1 MIEIGHSHLDF
12 AAEPVLLR
20 EYLNED
26 SCLSLIKW
34 LVSNKTFTFSVVE
47 LALLFTSW
55 KADFLQAPSL
65 TVPCEL
71 EPARFTAIWWL
82 AGRPVEQKSQLVYWS
97 MLVWYNYQ
105 NLFSIVCIFERKF
118 QHKNC
123 IVKRGG
129 ALTVMCPIICYALLL
144 KRSCS
149 LQKMVI
155 TYDSW
160 VERFQTYFC
169 VDASIFVTIVQTWLS
184 RHITIP
190 NDCFQVLCI
199 KD

>member
-1 MIEIGHSHLDF
+1 MIEIGHSLLDF
-12 AAEPVLLR
+12 AEVPVLLR
-20 EYLNED
+20 VYWHGD
-26 SCLSLIKW
+26 SWLLLIKW

-155 TYDSW
+155 TYDS
-160 VERFQTYFC
+160 
-169 VDASIFVTIVQTWLS
+169 
-184 RHITIP
+184 
-190 NDCFQVLCI
+190 
-199 KD
+199 

>member
-1 MIEIGHSHLDF
+1 MIEIGHFLLDF
-12 AAEPVLLR
+12 LAVPVSLR
-20 EYLNED
+20 EYLNGG
-26 SCLSLIKW
+26 SCLLLIKW
-34 LVSNKTFTFSVVE
+34 VGDKKFTFSVVE

-65 TVPCEL
+65 TIPCEL
-71 EPARFTAIWWL
+71 KPPRLTAIWWL

-129 ALTVMCPIICYALLL
+129 ALTVMWPTICYALLL

-155 TYDSW
+155 TYDS
-160 VERFQTYFC
+160 
-169 VDASIFVTIVQTWLS
+169 
-184 RHITIP
+184 
-190 NDCFQVLCI
+190 
-199 KD
+199 